1 MPHPIADCS
10 CWKDYVPLKTAQMV
24 CEGSTLAYFVTMESE
39 RTPNLISSKNESQKK
54 SKEYVGNKRGHWE
67 IPDMI

>member
-1 MPHPIADCS
+1 
-10 CWKDYVPLKTAQMV
+10 MV

-54 SKEYVGNKRGHWE
+54 SKEYGKKLRGHWE
-67 IPDMI
+67 IPGFI